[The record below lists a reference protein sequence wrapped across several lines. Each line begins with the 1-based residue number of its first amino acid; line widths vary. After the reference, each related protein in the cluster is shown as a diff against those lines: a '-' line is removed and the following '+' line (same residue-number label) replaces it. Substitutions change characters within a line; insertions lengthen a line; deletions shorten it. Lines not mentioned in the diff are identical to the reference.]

1 MKKKYF
7 LSFDFWGDD
16 FNKFH
21 WGIYE
26 IDLST
31 VELIQECRRI
41 VCEKF
46 DSNKYRFAE
55 IKILAFNN
63 IE

>member
-1 MKKKYF
+1 MKKYF
-7 LSFDFWGDD
+7 LSFDLWGDD
-16 FNKFH
+16 FNQYY
-21 WGIYE
+21 WGINE

-31 VELIQECRRI
+31 ESLEAVCRRI

-46 DSNKYRFAE
+46 DSDRYRHAE